1 MKDKFCM
8 MIKKLFFKSNEV
20 LCMYKYTYIVQLH
33 IIYIVFSRRV
43 DSELRKR

>member
-20 LCMYKYTYIVQLH
+20 LCMYKYTYICTVTYN
-33 IIYIVFSRRV
+33 IYSI
-43 DSELRKR
+43 